1 MNLDNMKSSKLS
13 AKQTKDIYMLCIH
26 NAKCNR
32 RNAKQ
37 RLAEYPLCC
46 SATAHCTTAPMHFL
60 WQKVKAMGAPIVPCL
75 IHSWGG
81 KGTKIDVAGPVR

>member
-1 MNLDNMKSSKLS
+1 MQNATGELRNKDWLS
-13 AKQTKDIYMLCIH
+13 IH
-26 NAKCNR
+26 YA
-32 RNAKQ
+32 AV
-37 RLAEYPLCC
+37 LL
-46 SATAHCTTAPMHFL
+46 HTAPMHFL